1 MNSPNIAHVALNRKG
16 ALELG
21 QSPCNM
27 CHSGYASYSINKF
40 ESCQDTCEEFKEYVS
55 ILIERSKNEQNQ
67 MSLL

>member
-21 QSPCNM
+21 QSPCNV
-27 CHSGYASYSINKF
+27 CGCGYASYSINKS
-40 ESCQDTCEEFKEYVS
+40 ESCRDICEEFKEYLS
-55 ILIERSKNEQNQ
+55 MLIERSKNEQNQ

>member
-1 MNSPNIAHVALNRKG
+1 MNSSNIVHVALNRKG

-40 ESCQDTCEEFKEYVS
+40 ESCQDTCEEFKEYVR
-55 ILIERSKNEQNQ
+55 ILMERSKNEQN
-67 MSLL
+67 

>member
-40 ESCQDTCEEFKEYVS
+40 ESCQDTCEEFKEYVR
-55 ILIERSKNEQNQ
+55 ILMERSKNEQN
-67 MSLL
+67 